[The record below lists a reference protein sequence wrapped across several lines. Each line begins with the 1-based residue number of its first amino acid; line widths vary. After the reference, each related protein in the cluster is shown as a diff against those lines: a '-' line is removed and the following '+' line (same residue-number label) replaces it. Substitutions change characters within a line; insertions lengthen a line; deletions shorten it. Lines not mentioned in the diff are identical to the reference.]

1 MRRHSFNFERL
12 KTLTKAKTFKKY
24 NTATTKFFK
33 RRVLKNKEIGNNVFR
48 NEKFPLGCLRQR
60 LSNYIQDIMVSALN
74 YNDYEGYDVYNGL
87 QNGYIN
93 SYTECFNISALS
105 KLYEISL
112 TQTELISVT
121 YDSVDSIISELNEVL
136 AQSSQKLNLIELI
149 DYKIYINDFMV
160 LGFNKT
166 LDTSFNDTLKKQVSI
181 TTMFGFVKSSI
192 MEHQAELVGLLCQKL
207 EKRIK
212 EQNLTANM
220 GFCDDMLIADKT
232 IKTIVV
238 RGGSVNIRDIKNQT
252 SNLDTHLYPFL
263 NVKLLTEEF
272 LKSSDK
278 ILLLYGEAGTGK
290 TKLANILSDE
300 FQKNTYTI
308 LNVPGRFAD
317 MSEVW
322 SEIEDEIDSQNKKG
336 ENILLIFD
344 DLDPSYMNRSD
355 NDDSKNLF
363 FNSLITLVD
372 GITLNNVKV
381 IITTNHVI
389 KTENDSPLYRSGR
402 LFDALYIRPLHETEA
417 KKILKHF
424 KSKVEVSGD
433 ITQAQLMQMVYD
445 SKNKVSRKY
454 VLDKTDTSE
463 KFTTKG
469 KMGFVK

>member
-1 MRRHSFNFERL
+1 M
-12 KTLTKAKTFKKY
+12 TFKRY
-24 NTATTKFFK
+24 NLYTTKYFK
-33 RRVLKNKEIGNNVFR
+33 RRSLKDKDIGCNVFR
-48 NEKFPLGCLRQR
+48 GEKFQRGSKRIR

-105 KLYEISL
+105 KHYDISL
-112 TQTELISVT
+112 TQNELVAIT
-121 YDSVDSIISELNEVL
+121 YDSIESIISELNEVL
-136 AQSSQKLNLIELI
+136 AQSSQQLHLVELI
-149 DYKIYINDFMV
+149 DYKVYMNDFMI

-192 MEHQAELVGLLCQKL
+192 MEHQSELIGLLCQKL

-212 EQNLTANM
+212 DQNLAANT
-220 GFCDDMLIADKT
+220 GFCDDMLISDKT

-238 RGGSVNIRDIKNQT
+238 RGGNVSIRDIKNQT
-252 SNLDTHLYPFL
+252 SQLDTHLYPFL
-263 NVKLLTEEF
+263 NVGLLTEEF

-290 TKLANILSDE
+290 TKLANILSDA
-300 FQKNTYTI
+300 FQNNTYTI

-317 MSEVW
+317 KSEVW
-322 SEIEDEIDSQNKKG
+322 SEIEDEIDQQNKKG

-344 DLDPSYMNRSD
+344 DLDPSYMCRAEG
-355 NDDSKNLF
+355 DDDRNLF

-402 LFDALYIRPLHETEA
+402 LFDALYIRPLKEAEA
-417 KKILKHF
+417 KKILKQY
-424 KSKVEVSGD
+424 KSKAQIEGEIS
-433 ITQAQLMQMVYD
+433 QAKLMQIIYD

-454 VLDKTDTSE
+454 VLDPEEDISSKIV
-463 KFTTKG
+463 KKG